1 MFTSIRLTSKVPS
14 LCSVHTGI
22 LTQPSSQFFECTAF
36 FEQVVLE
43 NSCWAKLFIR
53 MGQHKLS
60 LFTTREN
67 QPNNIICMLRAIH
80 KKSMFVDP
88 IAVLVQ

>member
-1 MFTSIRLTSKVPS
+1 MFTSIRPTSKVPS

-43 NSCWAKLFIR
+43 SSCWTKLFIR
-53 MGQHKLS
+53 MGQHKLG

-67 QPNNIICMLRAIH
+67 QPNNIICMLRGIH